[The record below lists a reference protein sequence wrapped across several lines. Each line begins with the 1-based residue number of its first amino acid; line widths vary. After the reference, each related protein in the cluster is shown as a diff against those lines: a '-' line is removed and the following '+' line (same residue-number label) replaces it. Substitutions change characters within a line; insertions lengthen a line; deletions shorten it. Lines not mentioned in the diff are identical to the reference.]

1 MVWTFP
7 KFPLTSQWKHSRNQI
22 YFNHKQLSSQL
33 DRFYYKKKIESSS
46 SKKLRY
52 DIIDTQTTE
61 HNPHT
66 HTSNTTTPSRSEPEH
81 QYTSIPTIRFTTLRT
96 RTLWKNISH
105 SQNLQHQDC
114 FMQNRLIYPE
124 FSKQQKTLFLNLT
137 PLMSSIIFRIL
148 IAQQVIWAQQN
159 APLET
164 RILKHEKDV
173 YNPPD
178 KWTAL
183 TKHAWHQDHTF
194 DFDNVQVIDR
204 SDNYRKRMI
213 VEMTHI
219 ANNPNTINQRT
230 DTDNLSVFYHLHL
243 NNRFKNKWKMK
254 KLIKISILTMKS
266 TNHFIIFPKMTF
278 ETNFLTFFFLNFQ

>member
-1 MVWTFP
+1 
-7 KFPLTSQWKHSRNQI
+7 
-22 YFNHKQLSSQL
+22 
-33 DRFYYKKKIESSS
+33 
-46 SKKLRY
+46 
-52 DIIDTQTTE
+52 
-61 HNPHT
+61 
-66 HTSNTTTPSRSEPEH
+66 
-81 QYTSIPTIRFTTLRT
+81 
-96 RTLWKNISH
+96 
-105 SQNLQHQDC
+105 
-114 FMQNRLIYPE
+114 
-124 FSKQQKTLFLNLT
+124 
-137 PLMSSIIFRIL
+137 MSSIIFRIL

-243 NNRFKNKWKMK
+243 NNRFKNK
-254 KLIKISILTMKS
+254 
-266 TNHFIIFPKMTF
+266 
-278 ETNFLTFFFLNFQ
+278 